1 MQPVFDVPVLADE
14 AGHVLRGGVGAGQ
27 AGDGVDGLAGGLA
40 GGGVPPPAGDLDGL
54 PDAGEVRVADVGGL
68 QGPVSA
74 RPCPL
79 SRVTLPAGTCRQG
92 SALTWACSSGW
103 FRFTIAM

>member
-79 SRVTLPAGTCRQG
+79 SRARAPPGTCRQG
-92 SALTWACSSGW
+92 SALTCACSSGW